1 MVVRFVPFDSTSK
14 TWLSLPPPS
23 QFHLLSE
30 PLVAGSDR
38 YSKQHKRNPDLKTEQ
53 KWNFTPSGQSAAEK
67 TLTKKHRL
75 HKSCRLLRAKT
86 LSGAKQAQNDLYF
99 SSLMLTET
107 QLLLQ
112 GSLVKGWSRGW
123 GTLLYKFISI
133 LLWKRHLAQGSSAL
147 CIITDYWN
155 QSQHLENPSES
166 C

>member
-1 MVVRFVPFDSTSK
+1 MVVSFVPFDSISK

-53 KWNFTPSGQSAAEK
+53 KCNFTPSGQSAAEK

-86 LSGAKQAQNDLYF
+86 LSGAKQAQNDPYF

-112 GSLVKGWSRGW
+112 GSLVKGWSRG
-123 GTLLYKFISI
+123 
-133 LLWKRHLAQGSSAL
+133 
-147 CIITDYWN
+147 
-155 QSQHLENPSES
+155 
-166 C
+166 